1 MKFGART
8 LRPHQ
13 IEAVDAIVRGLDIPS
28 GGIPAAGIRG
38 QVHSACGTGKTT
50 MAAAAARRLAPK
62 GRTIVMVP
70 TLDLLTQTAR
80 EWQDLGHTGPS
91 VAVCS
96 LSDDAALWSMGIR
109 ATTNPVQLALWH
121 GQGPVTIYAT
131 YASLPVLVDAFTG
144 SYGQRLSPIDLLVVD
159 EAHRVS
165 GSLGKAWTDVHD
177 QDLIPADR
185 RLYMTATPRIWQ
197 ERPNWDVETGRRDPL
212 PEELAASMDDVRV
225 FGQVL
230 FDLPLSEA
238 VSRGILA
245 RYQVIVMEVT
255 DPVVTPEKL
264 TSEERLS
271 EQVRGERMAVLQ
283 AGLMRTMAD
292 HDLKSTITFHHRTRE
307 AQAFTEGLPRVVRR
321 LHRAE
326 PGRFPETVWT
336 GWLSGE
342 HEADHRRKVLRELG
356 ATALPAV
363 LGNCRVMGE
372 GVDAPHVDSVALVD
386 PKGAPHDIVQAI
398 GRALRQK
405 PRQGKLASLIVPV
418 FLNPGEDLENMRF
431 SGAFKPL
438 TRVLRALRAHD
449 SRAVEML
456 AIPQENQTRPQ
467 ENQTRFVDPSV
478 SIGDAPED
486 EDGDD
491 ARMILRFSTK
501 RDPET
506 VADYVRYNVIDVD
519 REDWRRGYHAL
530 RAFVGRE
537 GHALVPY
544 GHIEETGSYPLGRFV
559 AEQRRTFAAGL
570 MNGQRAAE
578 LEGLGMVWDA
588 PDAQWQANLAAAR
601 AYYEDHGTLAAP
613 RTAVALERPV
623 GQFLSNARRPGA
635 LTQARKDQL
644 AAIDP
649 DWNAPW
655 PAAWQR
661 HHAALRLLVGDEPAG
676 SAAAAVPP
684 GVTVNGMDVGK
695 WAAKQ
700 TEPTVWD
707 GLHNGQR
714 ERLETLGLHRGPD
727 APATGPVPAQRRLTA
742 FEKGV
747 AAMRAWR
754 EREGDTPPGRTT
766 VETVVIDGQ
775 EVTVKLGI
783 WRANTR
789 ARKNGLTDQQRAV
802 LDELGV

>member
-1 MKFGART
+1 
-8 LRPHQ
+8 
-13 IEAVDAIVRGLDIPS
+13 
-28 GGIPAAGIRG
+28 
-38 QVHSACGTGKTT
+38 
-50 MAAAAARRLAPK
+50 MAAAAARRLVPR
-62 GRTIVMVP
+62 GRTIVMIP

-96 LSDDAALWSMGIR
+96 LTDDAALWSMDIR

-131 YASLPVLVDAFTG
+131 YASLPVLADAFTG
-144 SYGQRLSPIDLLVVD
+144 SYGQRLEPVDLLVVD

-177 QDLIPADR
+177 QDLVPAVR

-197 ERPNWDVETGRRDPL
+197 ERPNPDVESGRRAPYR
-212 PEELAASMDDVRV
+212 EELAASMDSPV
-225 FGQVL
+225 FGPVL

-238 VSRGILA
+238 VSRGLLA

-264 TSEERLS
+264 TSQDRLS
-271 EQVRGERMAVLQ
+271 NEVRGQRMAVLQ

-292 HDLKSTITFHHRTRE
+292 HGLKSTITFHHRTRE
-307 AQAFTEGLPRVVRR
+307 AEAFTEGLPRVVRR
-321 LHRAE
+321 LHDRE
-326 PGRFPETVWT
+326 PERFPETLWT

-342 HEADHRRKVLRELG
+342 HEAHHRRKVLRELG

-372 GVDAPHVDSVALVD
+372 GIDAPHVDSVALID

-418 FLNPGEDLENMRF
+418 FLNPGEDLETMRF

-449 SRAVEML
+449 YRAVETIAL
-456 AIPQENQTRPQ
+456 PQHGPGVPPDPSLIGEAPP
-467 ENQTRFVDPSV
+467 EGAEGVDP
-478 SIGDAPED
+478 
-486 EDGDD
+486 
-491 ARMILRFSTK
+491 RLILRFSTQ
-501 RDPET
+501 RDPEV
-506 VADYVRYNVIDVD
+506 VADYIRYNVIDVD
-519 REDWRRGYHAL
+519 REDWQRGHHAL
-530 RAFVGRE
+530 REYVDRE

-544 GHIEETGSYPLGRFV
+544 GHIEETGAYPLGRFI
-559 AEQRRTFAAGL
+559 AEQRRTYAAGL
-570 MNGQRAAE
+570 MNGQRAAK
-578 LEGLGMVWDA
+578 LEALGMIWDA
-588 PDAQWQANLAAAR
+588 PDAQWQANLAAAH

-613 RTAVALERPV
+613 RTAVALEKPV

-635 LTQARKDQL
+635 LTQARQDQL

-661 HHAALRLLVGDEPAG
+661 HHAALRLLIGDEPTDT
-676 SAAAAVPP
+676 AAAAVPP
-684 GVTVNGMDVGK
+684 GVTVNGMDVGR

-707 GLHNGQR
+707 GLQDGQR
-714 ERLETLGLHRGPD
+714 DRLEALGLHRGPD
-727 APATGPVPAQRRLTA
+727 APAAGPVPAQRRLTA

-754 EREGDTPPGRTT
+754 EREGDTPPGRTAT
-766 VETVVIDGQ
+766 ETITIDGQ
-775 EVTVKLGI
+775 EVTVKLGV

-789 ARKNGLTDQQRAV
+789 ARKAGLTDQQRAV